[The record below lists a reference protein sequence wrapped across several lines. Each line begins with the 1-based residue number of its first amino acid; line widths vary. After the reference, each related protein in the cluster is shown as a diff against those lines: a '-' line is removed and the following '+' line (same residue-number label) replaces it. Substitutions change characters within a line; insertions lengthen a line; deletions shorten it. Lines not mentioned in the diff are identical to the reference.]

1 MNVALTIHVQSDD
14 GGIKMKFRTLTGLTA
29 AICTAIVSLPVAAQ
43 DTSDEA
49 LEEIVVVGI
58 RGSIRRAEDIKREAK
73 NIVEAITTEDLGKFS
88 DDSLAESLQRL
99 PGVQVEEDLVG
110 SAGDKVSIRGL
121 GPQFVVATVNGR
133 TVWSSGTGEG
143 RELRSFNFS
152 VIPSE
157 VINEVQV
164 FKTPLADT
172 VESGVGGSIDVLTL
186 RPLSAPFKD
195 RNWFGQIDVRT
206 EMTDEAT
213 ESNWYSGAG
222 DWGPRLS
229 GAFGARNDAGT
240 IGAFVAVNYS
250 EVDGARERQQ
260 IRWRTNRDIWIDTN
274 NNYIAEDE
282 ERIEDP
288 TTLRDILY
296 GPESFTQ
303 ERGGIAAALEF
314 RPTEELSIV
323 ADVMFTQTD
332 RINRRPNTRFD
343 IERTLRDGTLFA
355 PDSIILADGGL
366 DDYPAHTTFVDIN
379 GARCIIDGVETQGP
393 ECNSS
398 IGRPGRPRNSRAV
411 TLRDQFRNNFR
422 DTWVGGINLQYDRG
436 AWHFN
441 ADVFANDLDAVVLE
455 TSIDAETT
463 DIDGY
468 LIGDLSGNGQVTAN
482 VDQAD
487 LVAENFDARR
497 LRIRQRSNQGD
508 QVGARLD
515 FEVEMDNDAIESIQF
530 GTRYNTQE
538 FSYLKSQRPYWGQQ
552 IRGEDDFN
560 AAMRTD
566 GFHFPV
572 NGVSLPAFDIF
583 AARDY
588 LSGIDIAA
596 EFDPGFGPCVA
607 GNVADSLDLS
617 GRFDPDLTRTCL
629 DLRDSFTVTEDTIS
643 AYAAINFVGELGS
656 VPISGNFGLRYVET
670 ENTSTGAITIEF
682 DGDDEIDPDP
692 DDLVTTKGDF
702 SKLLPNLNLRFDV
715 SDSVQI
721 RFAAAESLS
730 RPDLYDITPR
740 YKLSINDED
749 ESGDITPDDCNG
761 GNCLIQRGNPD
772 LDPYTAWNYDLTV
785 MWDTPFDAFIA
796 ASIFYKDIDGFI
808 FDAIS
813 GPVTVPGYGDAQ
825 FFVQQPTNASPAK
838 VSGFEIAIHQPFT
851 FFPAPFDGLGA
862 QLNYSY
868 TDSEFST
875 DEEDS
880 AALAYGLPGASP
892 NNLNAILY
900 YETERF
906 GARVA
911 YVYRDSFYSTPTGGP
926 DNLPR
931 FIAETESLSVSL
943 DYDVT
948 ERITVKAA
956 AKNLTEDI
964 QREFTNWETLPV
976 NTYTKPR
983 SYSIGFTMK
992 F

>member
-1 MNVALTIHVQSDD
+1 
-14 GGIKMKFRTLTGLTA
+14 MKFRTLTGLTA

-274 NNYIAEDE
+274 KDE

>member
-1 MNVALTIHVQSDD
+1 
-14 GGIKMKFRTLTGLTA
+14 MKFRTITSLLAVA
-29 AICTAIVSLPVAAQ
+29 AVALSSMPVAAQ
-43 DTSDEA
+43 DTSDET

-58 RGSIRRAEDIKREAK
+58 RGSIRRAEAIKRDAK

-99 PGVQVEEDLVG
+99 PGVQVEQDLVG
-110 SAGDKVSIRGL
+110 SAGDKVSVRGL

-157 VINEVQV
+157 IISEVQV
-164 FKTPLADT
+164 YKTPVAET
-172 VESGVGGSIDVLTL
+172 VESGIGGSIDVLTL
-186 RPLSAPFKD
+186 RPLSAPFD
-195 RNWFGQIDVRT
+195 GRNWFGQIDVRT
-206 EMTDEAT
+206 EMVDAATD
-213 ESNWYSGAG
+213 SQWFSGAG

-229 GAFGARNDAGT
+229 GAIGGRNDAGT
-240 IGAFVAVNYS
+240 VGAFLAFNYS
-250 EVDGARERQQ
+250 ELDGARERQQ

-314 RPTEELSIV
+314 RPSDELSIV
-323 ADVMFTQTD
+323 ADLMFTQTD

-379 GARCIIDGVETQGP
+379 GARCIVDGVETQSP
-393 ECNSS
+393 ECNSD

-422 DTWVGGINLQYDRG
+422 DTWVGGINLKYDRG
-436 AWHFN
+436 AWHVN
-441 ADVFANDLDAVVLE
+441 ADVFANDLDAIVLE

-468 LIGDLSGNGQVTAN
+468 LIGDLRGDGQVTAN

-508 QVGARLD
+508 QVGARVD
-515 FEVEMDNDAIESIQF
+515 FEVEMDNDAIDSIQF
-530 GTRYNTQE
+530 GARYNDQE

-552 IRGEDDFN
+552 IRGDEDFS

-583 AARDY
+583 AARDF
-588 LSGIDIAA
+588 LSDLDIPA
-596 EFDPGFGPCVA
+596 EFDSGFGPCVA
-607 GNVADSLDLS
+607 GNVADSLNLT

-629 DLRDSFTVTEDTIS
+629 DLRDSFTVTEKTVS
-643 AYAAINFVGELGS
+643 AYAALNFVGDLGN
-656 VPISGNFGLRYVET
+656 VPVSGNFGLRYVTT

-692 DDLVTTKGDF
+692 DDLVTTTGDF
-702 SKLLPNLNLRFDV
+702 SKLLPSLNLRFDM
-715 SDSVQI
+715 SESVQI
-721 RFAAAESLS
+721 RFAVAESLS
-730 RPDLYDITPR
+730 RPDLYDLTPR
-740 YKLSINDED
+740 FKLSIDDED
-749 ESGDITPDDCNG
+749 ESGDFTPEDCNG

-796 ASIFYKDIDGFI
+796 ASLFYKDIEGFI
-808 FDAIS
+808 FDSIS

-825 FFVQQPTNASPAK
+825 FFVRQPTNASPAK
-838 VSGFEIAIHQPFT
+838 VSGFEIAVHQPFT
-851 FFPAPFDGLGA
+851 FLPAPFDGLGA

-868 TDSEFST
+868 TDSEFSGT
-875 DEEDS
+875 DAD
-880 AALAYGLPGASP
+880 ADDLAYGLPGASP
-892 NNLNAILY
+892 HNLNAILY

-906 GARVA
+906 GARLA
-911 YVYRDSFYSTPTGGP
+911 YVYRDSFFSTPAGGP
-926 DNLPR
+926 DGLSR
-931 FIAETESLSVSL
+931 FIAETESLSLSM
-943 DYDVT
+943 DYDIT
-948 ERITVKAA
+948 ERITVKAQA
-956 AKNLTEDI
+956 RNLTEDL
-964 QREFTNWETLPV
+964 QREFTNWETLPI
-976 NTYTKPR
+976 NTYTRPR
-983 SYSIGFTMK
+983 SYSIGVRVK

>member
-1 MNVALTIHVQSDD
+1 
-14 GGIKMKFRTLTGLTA
+14 
-29 AICTAIVSLPVAAQ
+29 LPAAAQ
-43 DTSDEA
+43 DTTEET
-49 LEEIVVVGI
+49 LEEVVVVGI
-58 RGSIRRAEDIKREAK
+58 RASIRRAEGIKRDAK

-99 PGVQVEEDLVG
+99 AGVQVEEDLVG

-157 VINEVQV
+157 IINEVQV
-164 FKTPLADT
+164 FKTPVADT

-186 RPLSAPFKD
+186 RPLSAPFED
-195 RNWFGQIDVRT
+195 RNWFGQVDVRT

-213 ESNWYSGAG
+213 ESKWYSGAG

-229 GAFGARNDAGT
+229 GALGAKNDAST
-240 IGAFVAVNYS
+240 VGAFVAFNYS
-250 EVDGARERQQ
+250 ELDGARERQQ

-282 ERIEDP
+282 ERINDP

-303 ERGGIAAALEF
+303 ERGGISAALEF
-314 RPTEELSIV
+314 RPTDELSIV
-323 ADVMFTQTD
+323 ADMMFTQTD

-379 GARCIIDGVETQGP
+379 GARCILDDVETQGP
-393 ECNSS
+393 ECNSF
-398 IGRPGRPRNSRAV
+398 IGRGPGRERNSRAV

-422 DTWVGGINLQYDRG
+422 DTWVGGINLQFDRG
-436 AWHFN
+436 AWHVN
-441 ADVFANDLDAVVLE
+441 ADVFANDLDAIVLE

-468 LIGDLSGNGQVTAN
+468 LIGDLSGDGQVTAN

-530 GTRYNTQE
+530 GVRYNDQE

-552 IRGEDDFN
+552 IRRDPDFS

-583 AARDY
+583 AARDF
-588 LSGIDIAA
+588 LSDLDIPA

-643 AYAAINFVGELGS
+643 AYAAINFEGEWGT
-656 VPISGNFGLRYVET
+656 VPVSGNVGLRYVET
-670 ENTSTGAITIEF
+670 ENTSIGAVTVEF

-692 DDLVTTKGDF
+692 DSLVTTKGDF
-702 SKLLPNLNLRFDV
+702 SKLLPNLNLRFDI

-721 RFAAAESLS
+721 RFAAAETLS

-740 YKLSINDED
+740 FRISVNDD
-749 ESGDITPDDCNG
+749 DDSGDITPDDCAG
-761 GNCLIQRGNPD
+761 GGCRILRGNPD

-808 FDAIS
+808 FEGETGTETVA
-813 GPVTVPGYGDAQ
+813 VPGLGNLQ
-825 FFVQQPTNASPAK
+825 FDVFQPTNASPAK

-851 FFPAPFDGLGA
+851 FLPAPFDGFGA

-868 TDSEFST
+868 TDSEFSIA
-875 DEEDS
+875 EEEAD
-880 AALAYGLPGASP
+880 ALNYGLPGASP

-911 YVYRDSFYSTPTGGP
+911 YVYRDSFYSTPSGGP
-926 DNLPR
+926 DGLAR
-931 FIAETESLSVSL
+931 FIAETENLSVSL

-948 ERITVKAA
+948 DRITIKAA

-964 QREFTNWETLPV
+964 QREFTNWETLPI
-976 NTYTKPR
+976 NTYTQPR
-983 SYSIGFTMK
+983 SYSIGLRMK

>member
-1 MNVALTIHVQSDD
+1 M
-14 GGIKMKFRTLTGLTA
+14 
-29 AICTAIVSLPVAAQ
+29 PVAAQ

-49 LEEIVVVGI
+49 VEEIVVVGI
-58 RGSIRRAEDIKREAK
+58 RGSIRRAENIKREAK

-157 VINEVQV
+157 IISEVQV
-164 FKTPLADT
+164 FKTPVAET
-172 VESGVGGSIDVLTL
+172 VESGIGGSIDVLTL
-186 RPLSAPFKD
+186 RPLSAPFD
-195 RNWFGQIDVRT
+195 GRNWFGQIDVRT
-206 EMTDEAT
+206 EMTDAAT
-213 ESNWYSGAG
+213 DSQWFSGAG

-229 GAFGARNDAGT
+229 GAIGGRNDAGT
-240 IGAFVAVNYS
+240 VGAFLAFNYS
-250 EVDGARERQQ
+250 ELDGARERQQ

-274 NNYIAEDE
+274 NNYIADPE
-282 ERIEDP
+282 EEIEDP

-314 RPTEELSIV
+314 RPTDELSIV
-323 ADVMFTQTD
+323 ADFMFTQTD

-379 GARCIIDGVETQGP
+379 GARCILDGVETQSA
-393 ECNSS
+393 ECNSD

-436 AWHFN
+436 AWHVN
-441 ADVFANDLDAVVLE
+441 ADVFANDLDAIVLE

-468 LIGDLSGNGQVTAN
+468 LIGDLRGDGQVTAN

-508 QVGARLD
+508 QVGARVD
-515 FEVEMDNDAIESIQF
+515 FEVEMDNDAIDSIQF
-530 GTRYNTQE
+530 GARYNDQE

-552 IRGEDDFN
+552 IRGDEDFS

-583 AARDY
+583 AARDF
-588 LSGIDIAA
+588 LSDLDIPA

-607 GNVADSLDLS
+607 GNVADSLNLS

-629 DLRDSFTVTEDTIS
+629 DLRDSFTVTEETVS
-643 AYAAINFVGELGS
+643 AYAALNFVGDLGN
-656 VPISGNFGLRYVET
+656 VPVSGNFGLRYVTT

-692 DDLVTTKGDF
+692 DNLVTTKGDF
-702 SKLLPNLNLRFDV
+702 SKLLPNLNLRFDM
-715 SDSVQI
+715 SESVQI
-721 RFAAAESLS
+721 RFAVAETLS
-730 RPDLYDITPR
+730 RPDLYDLTPR
-740 YKLSINDED
+740 FKISASDD
-749 ESGDITPDDCNG
+749 DDSGDITPEDCEG
-761 GNCLIQRGNPD
+761 GGCIIQRGNPD

-796 ASIFYKDIDGFI
+796 ASIFYKDIEGFI
-808 FDAIS
+808 FD
-813 GPVTVPGYGDAQ
+813 GVVGTETFPVPGYGDLL
-825 FFVQQPTNASPAK
+825 FTVIQPTNASPAK
-838 VSGFEIAIHQPFT
+838 VSGFEIAVHQPFT
-851 FFPAPFDGLGA
+851 FLPAPFDGFGT

-868 TDSEFST
+868 TDSEFSGADADADDLT
-875 DEEDS
+875 F
-880 AALAYGLPGASP
+880 GLPGASP
-892 NNLNAILY
+892 HNLNAILY
-900 YETERF
+900 YETW
-906 GARVA
+906 
-911 YVYRDSFYSTPTGGP
+911 RDSMTAPWRQSSGRILQPC
-926 DNLPR
+926 
-931 FIAETESLSVSL
+931 VS
-943 DYDVT
+943 
-948 ERITVKAA
+948 
-956 AKNLTEDI
+956 
-964 QREFTNWETLPV
+964 
-976 NTYTKPR
+976 R
-983 SYSIGFTMK
+983 SGKSEPMRRTSSSHS
-992 F
+992 